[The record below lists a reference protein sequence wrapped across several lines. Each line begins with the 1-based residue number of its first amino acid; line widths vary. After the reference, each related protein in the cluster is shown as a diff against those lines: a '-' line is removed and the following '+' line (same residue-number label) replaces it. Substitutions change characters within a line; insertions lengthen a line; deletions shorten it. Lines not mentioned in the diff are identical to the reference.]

1 MSHQP
6 RAMTLADL
14 SIEDLLSYVAKRRA
28 TGTIDVRTPSIVKKL
43 FVLDGVLAGIA
54 STNPR
59 EQLGHIAVGWGLIS
73 EDQLGEA
80 LDLHERL
87 GAPLG
92 RVLERMGA
100 IDAETLDRILTIQ
113 AEEVLLELFV
123 VPIVSKRLA
132 ENILPVER
140 PLSLR
145 VPLAAL
151 VSEGL
156 RRRERQAALI
166 GVLGDMDVIPA
177 RTDQARSKDL
187 AALAAQEVHMLAEV
201 DGEKDIEG
209 IALACRLAPFHVA
222 EFVARGVQAGFLTA
236 SPRPEGKVT
245 LHPRELLR
253 RAEAALGD
261 GNLRECWEGLQALRA
276 FGGDTAILRAV
287 ENLHRGLAEAIAQR
301 RIAGH
306 LIPRVVVSHGG
317 VAPLQPAEAYVLS
330 RINER
335 WSLREIARVAP
346 LEDLHFA
353 VIVDTLLRLKV
364 IELRHPKG
372 GPALP

>member
-1 MSHQP
+1 
-6 RAMTLADL
+6 MTLADL
-14 SIEDLLSYVAKRRA
+14 SIEELLSHVAKRRS
-28 TGTIDVRTPSIVKKL
+28 TGTIDVRTRNVVKKL
-43 FVLDGVLAGIA
+43 FVLDGLLAGIA
-54 STNPR
+54 SSSPR

-73 EDQLGEA
+73 EEQLGEA

-113 AEEVLLELFV
+113 AEEVLLDLFV
-123 VPIVSKRLA
+123 VPIASKRLA

-140 PLSLR
+140 PLTLR
-145 VPLAAL
+145 VPLPPL
-151 VSEGL
+151 VTEGL
-156 RRRERQAALI
+156 RRRERQEVLI
-166 GVLGDMDVIPA
+166 GILGDVEVIPA
-177 RTDQARSKDL
+177 RTNQAPDGE
-187 AALAAQEVHMLAEV
+187 LAAQEVHILAEV
-201 DGEKDIEG
+201 DGDRDIEG

-222 EFVARGVQAGFLTA
+222 EFVARGVQGGFLTV
-236 SPRPEGKVT
+236 SPRSEGKVT

-253 RAEAALGD
+253 RAEAALAEGD
-261 GNLRECWEGLQALRA
+261 LRECWDGLQALRA
-276 FGGDTAILRAV
+276 FGGDAAILHAV
-287 ENLHRGLAEAIAQR
+287 ENLQRGLAEAIAQR

-330 RINER
+330 RINDR

-346 LEDLHFA
+346 LEDLHFG

-372 GPALP
+372 GPALS